1 MQKFSAKKLL
11 VLVSI
16 LCLIMVIPTALALFF
31 HHQAQNEQTVNNIVT
46 RYATRLPTW
55 NTRINKGLQAP
66 GNLTTLS
73 LDSTIKAN
81 WTAPKDPKVIWQV
94 FSIWDQSDILISAK
108 VLGNTATAA
117 DGNGLQ
123 TGVAYKVKVQSM
135 DASGALSE
143 PATATA
149 TTDPQLPMKDAAFFE
164 NFNDTPPGDL
174 NANYFDVRTFNRPNH
189 PVDPAVDSDKRQ
201 VFVNERHFHTEVIGG
216 EDSAGVFLRPRVPF
230 DFANRTGTIQFEVD
244 FPAILRVPGKWWE
257 VDVSQDPISNEEQ
270 LGDTSSGHFS
280 NSVVFGFFN
289 QNSDLFAASNPEQA
303 VNGVNL
309 PIIKVNI
316 HGVITTFKGDK
327 PIYTPTNVRLPVVLK
342 LSQTSAEM
350 IVNGIS
356 RLKATG
362 FTLPFTRGNVQFF
375 HRANYGTKVIPAPF
389 NPPTQTVQL
398 LHWETIQ
405 YDGPAGSFSPLMKTY
420 IQPDCKSVVTYGDFA
435 NIIHSCGHMR
445 PLNGGS
451 VTLAIPDDLSQ
462 AKTARCI
469 FNRTTTSG
477 TGTLTVNGHTITIP
491 ITYHP
496 VPGDQVV
503 DHSLELEALTI
514 PIAWLHRGSN
524 TFQFHFSDGQ
534 AQFTQTELEVTFNQ
548 RRVIGNPPVMPMP
561 MLSAITTTFRVER
574 LVTDPMQLTGTT
586 YLYSLGSADPLMY
599 NASVITTQTPWL
611 KITSPTRGIMTS
623 PALGGG
629 VTPLTFRVDF
639 HDYTTPSTFNFDGD
653 IGIIKV
659 TGGNMPQYIG
669 VLRAFYGRRVHYG
682 IIPSTAFPLTTQFN
696 KAAIPGYHAS
706 KGGGFTQSE
715 PGDLQSRW
723 DTNWALLVKTLE
735 NSLDQRPRRRI
746 CIVGARIYP
755 L

>member
-1 MQKFSAKKLL
+1 MRKFSMKKVL

-16 LCLIMVIPTALALFF
+16 LCLIIMISTALVLIF
-31 HHQAQNEQTVNNIVT
+31 HSPGQSKQTVNS
-46 RYATRLPTW
+46 ATAQVATQLPTQSV
-55 NTRINKGLQAP
+55 RINKNLQAP

-73 LDSTIKAN
+73 LDSTIRAN

-94 FSIWDQSDILISAK
+94 FSIWDQRDMLISAK
-108 VLGNTATAA
+108 VLGNTSIAA

-123 TGVAYKVKVQSM
+123 TGAAYKVKVQSM
-135 DASGALSE
+135 DASGALSV
-143 PATATA
+143 PVTAIA
-149 TTDPQLPMKDAAFFE
+149 ITDPQSPMKNAAFFE
-164 NFNDTPPGDL
+164 NFDDTPPGDL
-174 NANYFDVRTFNRPNH
+174 NPNYFDVRTFDRPNH
-189 PVDPAVDSDKRQ
+189 PVDPAVDSDKRL

-270 LGDTSSGHFS
+270 LGDTSSGNFR

-289 QNSDLFAASNPEQA
+289 QNPDLFAASSSEKA
-303 VNGVNL
+303 VNSVNL

-316 HGVITTFKGDK
+316 HGVITTFTGKE
-327 PIYTPTNVRLPVVLK
+327 PVYTPTNVRLPVVLK

-362 FTLPFTRGNVQFF
+362 FTLPFTRGNIQFF

-420 IQPDCKSVVTYGDFA
+420 IQPDCKPVVVYGDFA
-435 NIIHSCGHMR
+435 NTIHSCGRMR

-451 VTLAIPDDLSQ
+451 VTLSIPDDLSQ

-469 FNRTTTSG
+469 FNRTTTTG
-477 TGTLTVNGHTITIP
+477 TGTLTVNGHTIPIP
-491 ITYHP
+491 MTSHP

-514 PIAWLHRGSN
+514 PLTWLHQGSN
-524 TFQFHFSDGQ
+524 TFQFHFSDRH
-534 AQFTQTELEVTFNQ
+534 AQFTQTELEVAFNQ
-548 RRVIGNPPVMPMP
+548 HRVIGNPPVMPMP
-561 MLSAITTTFRVER
+561 MLSATTATFRVER
-574 LVTDPMQLTGTT
+574 LTTDPMQLTGTT
-586 YLYSLGSADPLMY
+586 YLYSLGSADPLTY
-599 NASVITTQTPWL
+599 HASVITTQTPWL
-611 KITSPTRGIMTS
+611 KITSPKTGIMVS

-669 VLRAFYGRRVHYG
+669 ILRAFYGRKTHYG
-682 IIPSTAFPLTTQFN
+682 IIPSAAFPLTTQFN

-706 KGGGFTQSE
+706 TGGGFAQNE
-715 PGDLQSRW
+715 PDSLQRRWEKDWTLLFRDLEGVLDRRPRW
-723 DTNWALLVKTLE
+723 
-735 NSLDQRPRRRI
+735 QRPI
-746 CIVGARIYP
+746 PG
-755 L
+755 LSLL